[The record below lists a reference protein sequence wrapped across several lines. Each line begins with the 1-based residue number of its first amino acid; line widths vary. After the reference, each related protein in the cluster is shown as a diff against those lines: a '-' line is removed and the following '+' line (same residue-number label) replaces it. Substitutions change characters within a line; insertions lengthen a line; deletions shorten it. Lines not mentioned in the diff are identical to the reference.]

1 MARLLACGLMN
12 STKEMLRFSIR
23 QKVFDKHASRKETS
37 RPYHRSLT
45 LSISLK
51 PVKTVLAFEDRR

>member
-1 MARLLACGLMN
+1 MARLLVYGLLN
-12 STKEMLRFSIR
+12 WTKEMLRFSIR
-23 QKVFDKHASRKETS
+23 PKVFGKHASRKEIST
-37 RPYHRSLT
+37 PYHRSLT